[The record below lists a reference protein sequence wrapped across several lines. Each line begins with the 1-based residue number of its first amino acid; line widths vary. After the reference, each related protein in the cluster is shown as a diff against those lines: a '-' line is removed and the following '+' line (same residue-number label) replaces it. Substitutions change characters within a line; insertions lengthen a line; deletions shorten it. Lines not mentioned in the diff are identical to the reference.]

1 MNSFCTTAEYSVETV
16 SRNFKMPSMHYHNA
30 YELYYL
36 EAGSRD
42 YFVEDKIFSVSAGE
56 FVLIPPGKLH
66 RTGGAYCVRTLVH
79 FTLDFFERIFTP
91 AVAEQLVACFSQVK
105 ISPGQKQQQCKDL
118 LVLLSGTTNETEFGL
133 LLGQLL
139 LLLAKCGNQ
148 EIQYDQ
154 VSRIVAF
161 INQNYASIH
170 TIDQIAEV
178 FFVSK
183 YHLCRMFKK
192 SMQVT
197 IIDYLNEVRLKH
209 ARHLLEQT
217 DRDVGDIAIL
227 CGFNS
232 VAYFSNVFKRNT
244 GVSPS
249 VFRKQRNL

>member
-42 YFVEDKIFSVSAGE
+42 YFVEDKLFSVSAGE

-79 FTLDFFERIFTP
+79 FTMDFLEKTFTTG
-91 AVAEQLVACFSQVK
+91 VAEQLTGCFSQVK
-105 ISPGQKQQQCKDL
+105 IRPGQKQQCQDL
-118 LVLLSGTTNETEFGL
+118 LKMLNDSTDETEFAL

-139 LLLAKCGNQ
+139 QMLAKCGNQ

-154 VSRIVAF
+154 VGRIVAY

-170 TIDQIAEV
+170 NIDQIAEV
-178 FFVSK
+178 FYVSK
-183 YHLCRMFKK
+183 YHLCRVFKK
-192 SMQVT
+192 AMQVT
-197 IIDYLNEVRLKH
+197 IIDYLNEVKLKN
-209 ARHLLEQT
+209 ARYLLERT
-217 DRDVGDIAIL
+217 DRDVGEIAIL
-227 CGFNS
+227 CGFHS
-232 VAYFSNVFKRNT
+232 VAYFSNIFKRST
-244 GVSPS
+244 GLAPS
-249 VFRKQRNL
+249 LFRKQRKT